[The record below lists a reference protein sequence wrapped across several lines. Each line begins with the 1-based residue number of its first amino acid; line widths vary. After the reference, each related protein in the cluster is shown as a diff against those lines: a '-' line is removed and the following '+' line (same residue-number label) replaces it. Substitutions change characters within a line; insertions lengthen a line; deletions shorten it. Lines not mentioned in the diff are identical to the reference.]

1 MSAERAQGWGRARPG
16 REFAGRN
23 ILPRAHAPLR
33 TFMVAMAVMCY
44 LAGMAM
50 GGMIMTWRAIDDW
63 KAGVTS
69 EATAQIMPLEDG
81 EKGLD
86 ERTRAAASLL
96 KAQRGVAGARILS
109 EKENRA
115 LLEPW
120 LGKAGLA
127 DTLPIPR
134 LIAVRLERDAP
145 ADVAALDRMLRE
157 KVKGARLDAHGR
169 WVLEL
174 SEMARTAG
182 WLGVGILLGIAL
194 AAIVL
199 VTYAARAALE
209 GNRETI
215 EVLHLVGAKDR
226 FIARQV
232 ERRFLRAG
240 FLAAL
245 AGVAAAWLTFLVI
258 GLLSPSEG
266 IGGEAWSLLF
276 GEGRIIARHYAAW
289 LIIVLLA
296 TVISLVSARLAV
308 IRILH
313 GMFRQG

>member
-16 REFAGRN
+16 RAFAGRN

-96 KAQRGVAGARILS
+96 KAQRGV
-109 EKENRA
+109 
-115 LLEPW
+115 
-120 LGKAGLA
+120 GKAGLA

-157 KVKGARLDAHGR
+157 KGKGARLDAHGR

-194 AAIVL
+194 AAVVL

>member
-1 MSAERAQGWGRARPG
+1 MSANKAQGWGKARP

-44 LAGMAM
+44 LAAMAM
-50 GGMIMTWRAIDDW
+50 GGMIMTWRAIDAW

-81 EKGLD
+81 RKGL
-86 ERTRAAASLL
+86 RSRVAAAAALL
-96 KAQRGVAGARILS
+96 TGQKGVAGVRVLS
-109 EKENRA
+109 DDENRA

-120 LGKAGLA
+120 LGKAGLVNN
-127 DTLPIPR
+127 LPIPR
-134 LIAVRLERDAP
+134 LIAVRLAREHP
-145 ADVAALDRMLRE
+145 ADARALDKILRE

-174 SEMARTAG
+174 SDMARTAG
-182 WLGVGILLGIAL
+182 WLGVSILLGIAL
-194 AAIVL
+194 AAVVL

-240 FLAAL
+240 FVAAL
-245 AGVAAAWLTFLVI
+245 AGVAAAWVTFLVI
-258 GLLSPSEG
+258 ALLSPSGG
-266 IGGEAWSLLF
+266 IGGQAWGLLF
-276 GEGRIIARHYAAW
+276 GEGRLVVRHYAAW

-296 TVISLVSARLAV
+296 TLISLVSARLAV